1 MKQIIVLGTADETGA
16 AFIRE
21 MVGDTYQVAALTK
34 TEQVIQQLDENSTE
48 IDAVVIHKPSV
59 VPDVDTLLSYVHL
72 NNSVIFAIPL
82 LILTEEDYYDADKAY
97 LKDPVL
103 DIIYIGE
110 SSEIVKNRIRLASQ
124 IVNSASFSEFAGM
137 LQVLPSLI
145 YLKDAKGR
153 YVFCSQYWHHLEHY
167 NDPDWTIVGKT
178 DMEIRKDIENA
189 RRAYESDLR
198 IIKNGKG
205 TSYVIEENEDGQQE
219 FLQIIKEPL
228 KYEDGRVRGI
238 IALINNVTEQ
248 ELLKRK
254 LEKMSF
260 TDELTGMY
268 NRAYMDVFR
277 NTITGTDY
285 PISILSADCDNLKLV
300 NDRFGHMVGD
310 EYIRM
315 AVTLMKTELPES
327 SVICRMGG
335 DEFMV
340 FLPRTNEET
349 AKAYLKSL
357 HEAEDM
363 FRIRNLKLSVSF
375 GSATINEPGETLE
388 SAIVRS
394 DAEMCKNKQERKAK
408 M

>member
-21 MVGDTYQVAALTK
+21 MIGDTYQVVALTK

-59 VPDVDTLLSYVHL
+59 VPGVDTLLSYVHL

-228 KYEDGRVRGI
+228 KYEVGRVRGI

-285 PISILSADCDNLKLV
+285 PISILSADCDSLKLV

-315 AVTLMKTELPES
+315 AVTLMKTELPEN

-394 DAEMCKNKQERKAK
+394 DAEMYKNKQERKAK